1 MDFITDLFS
10 NLGGVNYQLIIQV
23 ALLAAVVLSGPI
35 VIFLL
40 AARGGDL

>member
-10 NLGGVNYQLIIQV
+10 NLDGVNYQLIVQV

-40 AARGGDL
+40 AAKGGDL